1 MKIAA
6 LQMISGPDIGENLL
20 RAERLIGQAAEKGA
34 ALAVLPEY
42 FPMIGARETERLKAA
57 EKEGHGR
64 IQAFLASMAKLH
76 SIWIAGGSLPLA
88 ATDPS
93 RTRNSCLVYDD
104 MGGLR
109 ARYDKI
115 HLFSFDNEK
124 ERYEEGKS
132 IEAGENISVC
142 DSPFGKIGLSICH
155 DIRFPELYRKMGEV
169 DLIVVPAA
177 FTEPT
182 GIAHWE
188 ILLRARAVENQ
199 CYVIASAQGGV
210 HPNGRRTHG
219 NSMIVGPWGE
229 ILARM
234 EKGEGIVM
242 AEMDLSRIAEVRKT
256 LPALRHRKLFS

>member
-1 MKIAA
+1 
-6 LQMISGPDIGENLL
+6 
-20 RAERLIGQAAEKGA
+20 
-34 ALAVLPEY
+34 
-42 FPMIGARETERLKAA
+42 
-57 EKEGHGR
+57 
-64 IQAFLASMAKLH
+64 
-76 SIWIAGGSLPLA
+76 
-88 ATDPS
+88 
-93 RTRNSCLVYDD
+93 
-104 MGGLR
+104 
-109 ARYDKI
+109 
-115 HLFSFDNEK
+115 
-124 ERYEEGKS
+124 
-132 IEAGENISVC
+132 
-142 DSPFGKIGLSICH
+142 
-155 DIRFPELYRKMGEV
+155 MGEV